1 MSTLVMLDNGAK
13 SVKEIMCTRSG
24 FEEVTCLLLSHPENL
39 RSFTMAIDAKNVPMM
54 KEIFILFSAL
64 CSYSRKGYYT
74 AQLLLQEIKVIL
86 FQFSLFL

>member
-1 MSTLVMLDNGAK
+1 
-13 SVKEIMCTRSG
+13 
-24 FEEVTCLLLSHPENL
+24 
-39 RSFTMAIDAKNVPMM
+39 MAIDAKNVPMM